1 MPLYG
6 KPPRGGVFLLKE
18 TDMAT
23 IEVRNRDY
31 RTPSQ
36 FGENWFP
43 GVLVGALPIL
53 ILIFVFTR
61 KK

>member
-1 MPLYG
+1 
-6 KPPRGGVFLLKE
+6 
-18 TDMAT
+18 MAT